1 LIHLLLQNYLSE
13 TYSQNAMSINAY
25 LQIAPQ
31 AYRFTRFSP
40 NEFDE
45 LDNFSVQINLSLLSS
60 SSLSSLVKKNSV
72 DRKRINGAIMME
84 EDIIE
89 EAQEVRKKS
98 KFNN

>member
-45 LDNFSVQINLSLLSS
+45 LDNFPAQINLSLLSS
-60 SSLSSLVKKNSV
+60 SSLSSLVKKTSV
-72 DRKRINGAIMME
+72 DRKRINGAMMME
-84 EDIIE
+84 EDIE